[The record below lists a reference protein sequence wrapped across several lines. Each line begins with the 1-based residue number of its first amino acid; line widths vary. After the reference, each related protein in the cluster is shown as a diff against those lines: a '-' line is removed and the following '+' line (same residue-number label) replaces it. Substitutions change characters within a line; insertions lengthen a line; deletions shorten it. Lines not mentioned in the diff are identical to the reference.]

1 MEKIDP
7 ELQEAY
13 NEVHSSDDDVIDEV
27 WEKAFDYGICIS
39 RDDVPKDYEG
49 LNIDEN
55 DVEEARFEELQDG
68 EPLTKDELKEFQER
82 WVENASSG
90 QHDADNIPAFALV
103 KVQDPEGK
111 ISVALLY
118 RYGYSFSEIS
128 TSFSALF
135 SSAVEARKEMEK
147 DGWCF

>member
-1 MEKIDP
+1 MG
-7 ELQEAY
+7 
-13 NEVHSSDDDVIDEV
+13 
-27 WEKAFDYGICIS
+27 KAFDYGICIS

-55 DVEEARFEELQDG
+55 DVEEARFEELQEG
-68 EPLTKDELKEFQER
+68 EPLTKDELEEFQER

-118 RYGYSFSEIS
+118 RYGYSFSEMS

-135 SSAVEARKEMEK
+135 SYTRLNQKKCLIYLPQNQYQKVTQTK
-147 DGWCF
+147 